1 MTQSPNIV
9 LFSVHK
15 DAMDAA
21 VRAFAADWPEARIS
35 NLLDD
40 GLFAW
45 VRQTGGVVPEMYDAF
60 RTLTRYMVSRGADG
74 ILFTCSAF
82 REVIDT
88 CIADFDVP
96 ILKPNDAMIEQALE
110 AGTRIAVM
118 ATVGP
123 TIPSISAEIHEMAAA
138 RGQKVELVPYVVEG
152 AFDALAGGDAAKH
165 DALVAARARDQGLRR
180 HGAGA
185 VHAVARR
192 ACGRGGQQHSD
203 IQFAGRGSGQ
213 DARHARRLRACRAAR
228 TLCDASGIQGRQAAR
243 ARRGGAGACAERLA
257 CLSESL

>member
-1 MTQSPNIV
+1 MPSNPNIV

-21 VRAFAADWPEARIS
+21 VRAFAADWPQARIS

-45 VRQTGGVVPEMYDAF
+45 VREKGVVPEMTDAF

-82 REVIDT
+82 RQVIDT
-88 CIADFDVP
+88 CIAEFDVP
-96 ILKPNDAMIEQALE
+96 ILKPNDAMIEQALD
-110 AGTRIAVM
+110 AGSRIAVM

-123 TIPSISAEIHEMAAA
+123 TIPSISVEIQEMAAA
-138 RGQKVELVPYVVEG
+138 RGKSVTLTPYVVEG

-165 DALVAARARDQGLRR
+165 DALVAARAKEIRDCDVIVLAQFTLSR
-180 HGAGA
+180 A
-185 VHAVARR
+185 VPAVA
-192 ACGRGGQQHSD
+192 AVSSIPIFNSPG
-203 IQFAGRGSGQ
+203 A
-213 DARHARRLRACRAAR
+213 AVAKLRSMLR
-228 TLCDASGIQGRQAAR
+228 T
-243 ARRGGAGACAERLA
+243 
-257 CLSESL
+257 

>member
-1 MTQSPNIV
+1 MPQAPHIT
-9 LFSVHK
+9 LFSVHR

-21 VRAFAADWPEARIS
+21 VRAFAADWPGARTS

-45 VRQTGGVVPEMYDAF
+45 VREAGGVVPEMYDAF

-88 CIADFDVP
+88 CIAETGIP

-110 AGTRIAVM
+110 AGSRIAVM

-123 TIPSISAEIHEMAAA
+123 TIPSVSAEIREMAAA
-138 RGQKVELVPYVVEG
+138 RGQQVELVPYVVEG
-152 AFDALAGGDAAKH
+152 AFDALATGDAARH
-165 DALVAARARDQGLRR
+165 DALVAARARDISDCDVIVLAQFTLSR
-180 HGAGA
+180 A
-185 VHAVARR
+185 VPAVAAASSLPIFNSPGAAVAKMRR
-192 ACGRGGQQHSD
+192 MLNR
-203 IQFAGRGSGQ
+203 
-213 DARHARRLRACRAAR
+213 
-228 TLCDASGIQGRQAAR
+228 
-243 ARRGGAGACAERLA
+243 
-257 CLSESL
+257 

>member
-1 MTQSPNIV
+1 MPPSPNIV

-45 VRQTGGVVPEMYDAF
+45 VRRTGGVVPEMVDAF
-60 RTLTRYMVSRGADG
+60 RTLTRYMVSRKADG

-88 CIADFDVP
+88 CIAEFDLP

-110 AGTRIAVM
+110 TGTRIAVM

-123 TIPSISAEIHEMAAA
+123 TIPSISAEIQEMAAA
-138 RGQKVELVPYVVEG
+138 RGLKVELVPYMVEG
-152 AFDALAGGDAAKH
+152 AFDALAGGDAAQH
-165 DALVAARARDQGLRR
+165 DALVAARARGIRDCDAIVLAQFTLSRAVPAVAAVSSIPIFNSP
-180 HGAGA
+180 GA
-185 VHAVARR
+185 AVARMR
-192 ACGRGGQQHSD
+192 A
-203 IQFAGRGSGQ
+203 I
-213 DARHARRLRACRAAR
+213 LKN
-228 TLCDASGIQGRQAAR
+228 
-243 ARRGGAGACAERLA
+243 
-257 CLSESL
+257 